1 MGQSTPGAAAI
12 ALTAVAMVAF
22 AGNSLLCRLAL
33 APHAIDPTT
42 FALVRVAAG
51 AVVLMLLVR
60 RPRASAPGGAP
71 SRAASRAASWPS
83 ALSLA
88 VYAVA
93 FALAYVALAA
103 STGTLALFGAVQVTM
118 IASALARGERPPPRT
133 WIGFLAATAGLLVLL
148 LPGATAPDP
157 FALSAML
164 TAGVAWGVY
173 SLRGR
178 GAADPASATAHNF
191 VRAVPICLL
200 ASALALPFAAV
211 HAEPRGLWL
220 AIALGAVTSGL
231 GYVVWYSALR
241 RLSATDA
248 AMAQLTVPVLAALGG
263 AVLLG
268 ETLPTRL
275 WFAAALVLGGTALAV
290 LAPRKNG

>member
-1 MGQSTPGAAAI
+1 MAQSTPGAAPI

-33 APHAIDPTT
+33 RPHAIDPTT

-51 AVVLMLLVR
+51 AVVLTLLVR
-60 RPRASAPGGAP
+60 RSRARPP
-71 SRAASRAASWPS
+71 SGAASRAASWPS
-83 ALSLA
+83 ALGLA

-93 FALAYVALAA
+93 FALAYVALSA

-157 FALSAML
+157 LALLAML
-164 TAGVAWGVY
+164 AAGVAWGVY

-178 GAADPASATAHNF
+178 GAADPAAATAHNF

-200 ASALALPFAAV
+200 ASALALPFAEV
-211 HAEPRGLWL
+211 HAEPSGLWL
-220 AIALGAVTSGL
+220 ATASGAVTSGL
-231 GYVVWYSALR
+231 GYVAWYAALR

-268 ETLPTRL
+268 ETMPARL
-275 WFAAALVLGGTALAV
+275 WCAAALVLGGTALAV
-290 LAPRKNG
+290 LAPRR